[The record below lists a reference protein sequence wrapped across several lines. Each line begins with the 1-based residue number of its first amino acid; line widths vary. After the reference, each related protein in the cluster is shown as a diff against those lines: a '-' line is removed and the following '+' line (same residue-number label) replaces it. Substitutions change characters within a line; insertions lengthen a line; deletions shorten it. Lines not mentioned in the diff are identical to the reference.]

1 MSYLPFSGNC
11 IANVYESNESDK
23 DENISEDLP
32 LKLTV
37 HLISMNQLE
46 DKTQPSNH
54 VMIIMNWN
62 NR

>member
-1 MSYLPFSGNC
+1 MEHC

-37 HLISMNQLE
+37 QPYQYEPVRRQDTAQQLCN
-46 DKTQPSNH
+46 D
-54 VMIIMNWN
+54 N
-62 NR
+62 NELEQ

>member
-37 HLISMNQLE
+37 QPYQYEPVRRQDTAQQPCNDNNELE
-46 DKTQPSNH
+46 Q
-54 VMIIMNWN
+54 
-62 NR
+62 